1 MKEETTIR
9 EIVKGKQPTWGSSVL
24 AEVKQDLID
33 KEGDSVDRKGPES
46 HREASSHENLASFL
60 PVAVESALDE
70 AGVVPTVDRLH
81 PTLDHIKGENR
92 EPAESSSEPAKHKLS
107 QLRGFGSAATAEL

>member
-1 MKEETTIR
+1 MSALVLLEINSQLLFVSTTAAKGGQEKLR
-9 EIVKGKQPTWGSSVL
+9 ERDSCKKVRPSPGSAIL
-24 AEVKQDLID
+24 AEVEKDFID

-60 PVAVESALDE
+60 SIAVESALDE

-81 PTLDHIKGENR
+81 PTLHDVER
-92 EPAESSSEPAKHKLS
+92 
-107 QLRGFGSAATAEL
+107 